1 MKYIA
6 LIYVQEAE
14 QTPEE
19 SQAELAAYGA
29 FSEAAHARGVGIV
42 GGEALMPSATATT
55 VRVRDGKTLTTD
67 GPFAE
72 SKEVLGGFYVLECKD
87 LDEAIAT
94 AALIPGAQQ
103 GGIEV
108 RPLVVFS

>member
-6 LIYVQEAE
+6 LIYVPESK
-14 QTPEE
+14 QTAEE

-29 FSEAAHARGVGIV
+29 FSEAAHAHIV
-42 GGEALMPSATATT
+42 GGEALMPSATAAT

-103 GGIEV
+103 GGVEV